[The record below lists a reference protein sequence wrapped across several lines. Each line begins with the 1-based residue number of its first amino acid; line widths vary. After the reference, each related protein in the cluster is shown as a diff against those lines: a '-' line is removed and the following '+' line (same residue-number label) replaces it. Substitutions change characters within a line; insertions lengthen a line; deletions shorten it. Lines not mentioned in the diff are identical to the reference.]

1 MNVNRVRQQAF
12 QYLDYDII
20 RQYTEL
26 PSLPDYQ
33 IQLMLSFLH
42 TADGNDKRSEL
53 YTLVTSLVQVGLD
66 AHDQV
71 VSKDSGGDLRQM
83 RAKQLKVL
91 AGDYLSG
98 RYYELLSTAEDIEA
112 VRTLSEAISEV
123 NLNKMNMY
131 IRKRQRD
138 LTGQQ
143 YLELLL
149 SIRTRLFLAFEKDV
163 APERRSLWKELLEC
177 GTMCEIMQRE
187 HSMLMNLGE
196 GYDGWAVWELLEA
209 AGPKERDGCI
219 ASLDRPDELQG
230 WFEKYRL
237 KQKLESMLER
247 QADKLASLAEGVR
260 SEPLHAEV
268 IAPMLNG
275 IRQLSSRQYSYD

>member
-1 MNVNRVRQQAF
+1 MNVNRVRQQAS
-12 QYLDYDII
+12 QYLEYDII

-53 YTLVTSLVQVGLD
+53 YSLVTSLVQVGLD

-71 VSKDSGGDLRQM
+71 VTKDGGGDLRQI

-98 RYYELLSTAEDIEA
+98 RYYELLSFAEDIEA
-112 VRTLSEAISEV
+112 VRALSEAISEV
-123 NLNKMNMY
+123 NLTKMNMY
-131 IRKRQRD
+131 MRKQQRD
-138 LTGQQ
+138 LSGQQ

-163 APERRSLWKELLEC
+163 APGRRSLWRQLLER

-187 HSMLMNLGE
+187 HGKLSE
-196 GYDGWAVWELLEA
+196 IDADYDGWAVWELLHALE
-209 AGPKERDGCI
+209 PQERASCI
-219 ASLDRPDELQG
+219 ASLDRPEELRG
-230 WFEKYRL
+230 WVEKLRL
-237 KQKLESMLER
+237 KQKLETMLEQ
-247 QADKLASLAEGVR
+247 QAEELARLAEGVR
-260 SEPLHAEV
+260 SEPLYAGV
-268 IAPMLNG
+268 IAPMLERT
-275 IRQLSSRQYSYD
+275 RQLTARQYTYD

>member
-1 MNVNRVRQQAF
+1 MNVYRVRQQAS

-26 PSLPDYQ
+26 PELPDYQ

-42 TADGNDKRSEL
+42 NGRSNGRRSEL

-66 AHDQV
+66 AHDHV
-71 VSKDSGGDLRQM
+71 VSRDFGGDLQQM

-98 RYYELLSTAEDIEA
+98 KYYELLSMAEDIDA
-112 VRTLSEAISEV
+112 VRALSEAISEV
-123 NLNKMNMY
+123 NLTKMKMY
-131 IRKRQRD
+131 MRKGQRD

-149 SIRTRLFLAFEKDV
+149 AIRTRLFLAFEEEV
-163 APERRSLWKELLEC
+163 APDNRSLWRDLLEC
-177 GTMCEIMQRE
+177 GTMCEILWHE
-187 HSMLMNLGE
+187 LDMLME
-196 GYDGWAVWELLEA
+196 ISPDYDGWAVWELLA
-209 AGPKERDGCI
+209 AVSREERMSCI
-219 ASLDRPDELQG
+219 ATLHNPEELRV

-237 KQKLESMLER
+237 KQRLEAMLEE
-247 QADKLASLAEGVR
+247 QADEFASLAENVR
-260 SEPLHAEV
+260 SEPLYAEA
-268 IAPMLNG
+268 IAPMLDKF
-275 IRQLSSRQYSYD
+275 RQLSSKQYSYD